1 MLKINHYKEVLEK
14 AKDQQN
20 ENLMNKIDF
29 DHNQKYIQKDKK
41 KIRKII
47 GNRYAIKQMKV
58 EHEKLMTSLLQDFQ
72 IDQEDSSSQFN
83 EFNLYF

>member
-29 DHNQKYIQKDKK
+29 DHN
-41 KIRKII
+41 
-47 GNRYAIKQMKV
+47 
-58 EHEKLMTSLLQDFQ
+58 
-72 IDQEDSSSQFN
+72 
-83 EFNLYF
+83 